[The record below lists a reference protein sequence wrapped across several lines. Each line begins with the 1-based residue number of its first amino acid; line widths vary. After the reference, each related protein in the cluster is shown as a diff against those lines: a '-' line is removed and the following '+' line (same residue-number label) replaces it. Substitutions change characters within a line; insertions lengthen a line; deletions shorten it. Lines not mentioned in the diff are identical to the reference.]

1 VFAHTHAEI
10 IATIDADTDALVGA
24 YQHVDRCT
32 RGAPER
38 PTRATLPDY
47 RTEIVIDIDGPP
59 RSFGGSI
66 KASMNTVGLAAEP
79 STRKP
84 RAMALSSALVFPERS
99 VRVQPARQAFLAASS
114 WSSLALTSSG
124 STNCP

>member
-1 VFAHTHAEI
+1 MDRDGFVARRRGLPPEA
-10 IATIDADTDALVGA
+10 ADGE
-24 YQHVDRCT
+24 T
-32 RGAPER
+32 RP
-38 PTRATLPDY
+38 Y
-47 RTEIVIDIDGPP
+47 FTEIFIDIDGPP